1 MDVDV
6 EPAELAGRGLDHRGH
21 VERVGGV
28 GPDDARAA
36 AERLDLGPRLLG
48 RAGRAVIAQEDVR
61 TALGQVERERP
72 ADAVRAAGDEDSAAV
87 EGGHVGI
94 C

>member
-1 MDVDV
+1 MS
-6 EPAELAGRGLDHRGH
+6 R
-21 VERVGGV
+21 RVGGV